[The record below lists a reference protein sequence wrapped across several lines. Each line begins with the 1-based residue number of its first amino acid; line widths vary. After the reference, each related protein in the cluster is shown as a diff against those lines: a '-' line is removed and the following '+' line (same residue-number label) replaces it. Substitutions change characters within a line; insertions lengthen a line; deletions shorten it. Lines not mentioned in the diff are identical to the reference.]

1 MAKNRK
7 NQAAAIRFAPV
18 LKVVLLCSL
27 IGGSAIGYVWQKNQ
41 IDRLALQIRDREKA
55 LAKLKHDNDNLGRQV
70 EELHSSVKLIQRV
83 KEMQLGLVPQQAVQ
97 VVRLE
102 EISVANAG
110 NNLSRQFTQRSV
122 NRLTQ

>member
-1 MAKNRK
+1 MLSE
-7 NQAAAIRFAPV
+7 F
-18 LKVVLLCSL
+18 LKLFLICSL